1 MKKRVLSVIS
11 KLTIGGAE
19 KVARD
24 IGFYADSE
32 EFETHYLVFGEK
44 KGDYEDELTAHGC
57 KIIRIPEPSE
67 NYAAYFNNLKKLI
80 NEYHYDIIHAHTMF
94 NIGWAMLA
102 GKLCKV
108 PVRVA
113 HSHSALAE
121 KRDFKTRVYES
132 LMRFLIKTCA
142 TDFVACGKKA
152 GERLY
157 GKRFFNKKGTLILN
171 GIDVKSFR
179 FDEEKRKEIREK
191 LNIGE
196 KFVIGHAGHLAS
208 VKNQGFL
215 IEIMP
220 ETLKKKPESVLL
232 LLGDGE
238 ERENYEK
245 KVSELNLE
253 DKVIFTGNV
262 RNVGDCLS
270 AMDVFAF
277 PSLYEGTP
285 LSVIEVQSNGL
296 PCVISDSV
304 PNDVFLTELIKPLS
318 LSKKADWVDEICKAK
333 RKNPKAYTAIMEKS
347 PFDLYSALNRFY
359 KIYRGE

>member
-1 MKKRVLSVIS
+1 
-11 KLTIGGAE
+11 
-19 KVARD
+19 
-24 IGFYADSE
+24 
-32 EFETHYLVFGEK
+32 
-44 KGDYEDELTAHGC
+44 
-57 KIIRIPEPSE
+57 
-67 NYAAYFNNLKKLI
+67 
-80 NEYHYDIIHAHTMF
+80 MF

-113 HSHSALAE
+113 HSHSALEE

-132 LMRFLIKTCA
+132 LMRFLIQTCA

-220 ETLKKKPESVLL
+220 EILKKKPESVLL

-238 ERENYEK
+238 ERESYEK
-245 KVSELNLE
+245 KVSELNLK

-262 RNVGDCLS
+262 RNVGDYLS

-296 PCVISDSV
+296 PCIISDSV
-304 PNDVFLTELIKPLS
+304 PNDVFLTDLIKPLS
-318 LSKKADWVDEICKAK
+318 LSKKADWIDAICKAQ
-333 RKNPKAYTAIMEKS
+333 RKNPKAYTEIMEKS
-347 PFDLYSALNRFY
+347 PFDLYSALNKFY
-359 KIYRGE
+359 KIYRGEKSE

>member
-11 KLTIGGAE
+11 KLRIGGAE

-24 IGFYADSE
+24 IGYFADPD
-32 EFETHYLVFGEK
+32 EFETHYLVFGDDNSGYEK
-44 KGDYEDELTAHGC
+44 ELEERGC
-57 KIIRIPEPSE
+57 KIIRFPEPSE

-94 NIGWAMLA
+94 NCGFAMLA
-102 GKLCKV
+102 GKLCGVKV
-108 PVRVA
+108 RIA
-113 HSHSALAE
+113 HAHSALTE
-121 KRDFKTRVYES
+121 KSNIKIKVYEAF
-132 LMRFLIKTCA
+132 MRLLIKTCA

-152 GERLY
+152 GERLF
-157 GKRFFNKKGTLILN
+157 GKRFFNKNGTLILN
-171 GIDVKSFR
+171 GVDIKSFA
-179 FDEEKRKEIREK
+179 FSEEKRNEIRK
-191 LNIGE
+191 KHNFNC
-196 KFVIGHAGHLAS
+196 KFVIGHAGHLFP
-208 VKNQGFL
+208 VKNQIFL
-215 IEIMP
+215 IELMP
-220 ETLKKKPESVLL
+220 EILKKKPESVLL

-262 RNVGDCLS
+262 RNMGDYLS

-285 LSVIEVQSNGL
+285 LSIIEVQSNGL

-318 LSKKADWVDEICKAK
+318 LSKKADWVDEICKAQ
-333 RKNPKAYTAIMEKS
+333 RKNPKAYTEIMEKS